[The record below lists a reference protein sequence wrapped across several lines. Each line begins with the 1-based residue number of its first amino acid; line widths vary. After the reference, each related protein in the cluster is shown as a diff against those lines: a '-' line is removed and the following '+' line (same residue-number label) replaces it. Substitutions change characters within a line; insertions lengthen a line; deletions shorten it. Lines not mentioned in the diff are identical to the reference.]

1 MSGLIPTMT
10 ITEFHKLH
18 VPEIKRMKSVEL
30 TSDGEHLLTVIIP
43 RGDPIT
49 RDFIYLTAEALAQKS
64 NITEG
69 VAPEE
74 VVHAAV

>member
-10 ITEFHKLH
+10 ITEFKKLH
-18 VPEIKRMKSVEL
+18 ASDIKKLKSVEVI
-30 TSDGEHLLTVIIP
+30 SDGEHLFTVIIP